1 MINVF
6 EASDIFRELH
16 CSYLGQPLQ
25 TLVLGSEN
33 KLNYEHLRI
42 FLIHTGNKIALQFHK
57 INVPVYIYRK
67 TDCTYPQR
75 SIRKNERERLRED
88 RREKVWNKNRKTS
101 QKPYRQYSAQ
111 LSRHN
116 CTSKRVTAQCWGQ
129 EGPKSSTF
137 TMESSGTNR
146 AFTVKS
152 IAGKQTDAL
161 LLSAAEHPSHTSACM
176 CVWTETCRCRRLIG
190 YWTCVS
196 KLPLSW
202 PSS

>member
-1 MINVF
+1 MLFHYAILYIKLLSFLFLCCCLINVF

-75 SIRKNERERLRED
+75 SIRKNERERLRE
-88 RREKVWNKNRKTS
+88 RIEERKCETKTEKRHKNHTGNTV
-101 QKPYRQYSAQ
+101 
-111 LSRHN
+111 LS
-116 CTSKRVTAQCWGQ
+116 
-129 EGPKSSTF
+129 
-137 TMESSGTNR
+137 
-146 AFTVKS
+146 
-152 IAGKQTDAL
+152 
-161 LLSAAEHPSHTSACM
+161 
-176 CVWTETCRCRRLIG
+176 
-190 YWTCVS
+190 
-196 KLPLSW
+196 
-202 PSS
+202 

>member
-1 MINVF
+1 M
-6 EASDIFRELH
+6 
-16 CSYLGQPLQ
+16 GQPLQ
-25 TLVLGSEN
+25 TLALGSEN

-67 TDCTYPQR
+67 PTVHTLREALEEQV
-75 SIRKNERERLRED
+75 IEREREIVRD
-88 RREKVWNKNRKTS
+88 QNRKTS
-101 QKPYRQYSAQ
+101 QKPYRHYSAQ

-137 TMESSGTNR
+137 TIESSGTNR
-146 AFTVKS
+146 VFTVKS

-161 LLSAAEHPSHTSACM
+161 LSECSRTSIAQKLVFV
-176 CVWTETCRCRRLIG
+176 CVFVDRE
-190 YWTCVS
+190 
-196 KLPLSW
+196 LPL
-202 PSS
+202 PSFDWLLNLCLKAPVELPLLIVHLTQNHVVF

>member
-1 MINVF
+1 M
-6 EASDIFRELH
+6 
-16 CSYLGQPLQ
+16 GQPLQ
-25 TLVLGSEN
+25 TLAWGSEN

-67 TDCTYPQR
+67 QTVHTLR
-75 SIRKNERERLRED
+75 EALEERERG
-88 RREKVWNKNRKTS
+88 REKELETKTEKHHKNHTGK
-101 QKPYRQYSAQ
+101 YSAQ

-137 TMESSGTNR
+137 TIESSGTNR

-161 LLSAAEHPSHTSACM
+161 LSECSRTSLAQKRVFV
-176 CVWTETCRCRRLIG
+176 CVDRE
-190 YWTCVS
+190 
-196 KLPLSW
+196 LPLPLFDWLLNLCLKAPVELSLLIVHLTQNHVVF
-202 PSS
+202 